1 MPSRLLQ
8 QVLAE
13 LFAKHPQTAE
23 ERAAINAAI
32 AEISRALLGHGL
44 PAADRPTD
52 EPPSRQTDRNTLSKY
67 SPFYGLGLREACPK
81 QLSLAAKP
89 QYPREIWEA
98 LKAEGYKTAHSD
110 PVHSVNDA
118 LRRRAKT
125 HGDVL
130 LVGEGK
136 WGRKDWFTE
145 EQLEEIQKSIG
156 GMGGRDRAAHSE
168 RTKSGM
174 IVAMER
180 GAKPGHPRKLTPE
193 KIHQVEEMIRAGSS
207 VHDAAKQIGVVAGT
221 IYNNFGR
228 DRLRALRAERAK
240 QENTENTGSGPE
252 ETEETRH

>member
-13 LFAKHPQTAE
+13 LLAKHPQTAE

-32 AEISRALLGHGL
+32 AEISRALFSDRL
-44 PAADRPTD
+44 PAVAGPTD
-52 EPPSRQTDRNTLSKY
+52 EPPSQQSDRNTLSKY

-81 QLSLAAKP
+81 QLSLATKP

-110 PVHSVNDA
+110 PVHAVNDA

-130 LVGEGK
+130 LVGDGK
-136 WGRKDWFTE
+136 WGRKDWYTE

-180 GAKPGHPRKLTPE
+180 GAKPGHPKKLTPE
-193 KIHQVEEMIRAGSS
+193 IIQEVEKMVVDGYS
-207 VHDAAKQIGVVAGT
+207 VHDIAAHFEVSAGT
-221 IYNNFGR
+221 IYNNIPSE
-228 DRLRALRAERAK
+228 RLRALRAQRRKGKDEPAPD
-240 QENTENTGSGPE
+240 EGSPDG
-252 ETEETRH
+252 ETRH